1 MEIDKAGAR
10 FVALANKQNL
20 SKAEH
25 SEAQRLMR
33 ELKRGGMSNEE
44 ISKLSKAR
52 WSPSSVKG
60 YVTGVRAPDPSPW
73 QDAVSMLNEAINKGI
88 SMDSI
93 RSAVE
98 IQDHLT
104 SEGVTM
110 EEVGALLGTV
120 KSAGV
125 DMKNLVQQ
133 HENLKAN
140 NLSIKDVEQA
150 LALKIELEE
159 QGLSLESLPH
169 LGKLAKNFGDVQ
181 GVLEAISEYGAMKEL
196 NKEISKAEGRLKSV
210 ADELALKTPQLDKT
224 ETRLSQ
230 MKQPLEAYG
239 NVVKLGFSEA
249 ELRELANI
257 TKKYG
262 GVKRIFEAIKAYAD
276 YTDICNEI
284 SVAKTTLAETKA
296 KIATLEEQHAHLR
309 TAIAMCDG
317 LIRTYKF
324 GPDAI
329 ATIFSLAQKFGEP
342 INVLKAIEAY
352 GRLLSIQQEQIKSE
366 AIVADLRKLITE
378 LEARYQDTLNLLESL
393 NGRAL
398 RVGQDIGRLGRE
410 LSDSKALETILRLIN
425 NPTSASYEEHGQ
437 LVLAIAASLR
447 KWALAYEQKFKSI
460 GNIKLGLDSLIKDL
474 GGT

>member
-1 MEIDKAGAR
+1 MQIDRLAAG

-25 SEAQRLMR
+25 SEAQRLMHQ
-33 ELKRGGMSNEE
+33 LKESGMSNDE
-44 ISKLSKAR
+44 ISKLSNGR
-52 WSPSSVKG
+52 WSLSSVKG
-60 YVTGVRAPDPSPW
+60 YNTGIRAADPNLW
-73 QDAVSMLNEAINKGI
+73 QDAVSMLNEAIHKEI
-88 SMDSI
+88 SMEAI
-93 RSAVE
+93 QSAVV
-98 IQDHLT
+98 IQDQLA
-104 SEGVTM
+104 SVGVTI
-110 EEVGALLGTV
+110 EEIATLLAAAR
-120 KSAGV
+120 SAGV
-125 DMKNLVQQ
+125 DMKTLVQQ

-224 ETRLSQ
+224 ETMLSQ
-230 MKQPLEAYG
+230 LKQPLEAYG

-284 SVAKTTLAETKA
+284 SVTKTTLAETNAEIA
-296 KIATLEEQHAHLR
+296 KVEEQYAHLK
-309 TAIAMCDG
+309 TTIKMCDS
-317 LIRTYKF
+317 LIVNYKF
-324 GPDAI
+324 GLDAI

-352 GRLLSIQQEQIKSE
+352 GRLLSIQQEQIKLE
-366 AIVADLRKLITE
+366 AMVADLRKLIAE
-378 LEARYQDTLNLLESL
+378 LEARYQEMLNLLESL

-410 LSDSKALETILRLIN
+410 LSDSRTFETILSLIN

-447 KWALAYEQKFKSI
+447 KWTLANEQKFKSI
-460 GNIKLGLDSLIKDL
+460 GSIKLGLDSLIKDL